1 MAESILFTLAAN
13 IATKLGS
20 FPLQE
25 LGLLWTGFHEE
36 LDKLKDTL
44 SAIQAVLL
52 DAEQKQYNSY
62 AVKEWVSRLKD
73 AFYDIDDLMDEFSYE
88 SFKRQVMTKHR
99 SNTTKQVR
107 IFFSESNQIVFRLK
121 MGHKIKRIR
130 EKLDTI
136 AKDKAQFNLSENT
149 REIRNDETAKRP
161 ETCSFL
167 LEGEVIGRDDD
178 KKGIVHFLLDTN
190 ITKENVAVVAII
202 GMGGLGKTALAQS
215 IYNDMKENKHFDL
228 TMWVCISEEFDVKLI
243 VENIIE
249 SLTKKKPESNLQL
262 ETLQSMLREKIDGKK
277 YLLVMDDVWNDNRT
291 KWISLKA
298 FLMGGAKGS
307 RILITTR
314 THQVAHTSDTVLSH
328 DLSELDKDNSWEL
341 FRKMAFS
348 NESEVLENSK
358 LVLIG
363 KEIVAKL
370 KGNPL
375 AIRVIGSY
383 LYSKRSEKDWLSL
396 KDNELGKIIQQ
407 ENEIQPILKVS
418 FNHLSSNLKQC
429 FTYCALF
436 PKDFKIKKDDLIKQ
450 WMAQGFLQP
459 QNRKTMEDVGD
470 DYFRE
475 LLGRSFFQDIRK
487 NKWGEIKKF
496 KMHDIIHDLA
506 CSVVEND
513 CVLAHDTKSIDKRTR
528 LVSIATYIS
537 KTRWEVVKES
547 LIEAKN
553 LRTLNY
559 VIDNYV
565 GDEIE
570 IDLSN
575 HLRLRTFNL
584 EFRYYLDIPK
594 CIGKMKH
601 LRYIN
606 ISHSGIDFLPKG
618 VTELYHL
625 ETLILRDCINLR
637 ELPSD
642 IKNLINL
649 RHLDIKN
656 LINNFDNPYLERR
669 WSYMPKGMGSMTT
682 LQTMNMYV
690 LGENKGGELSELNGL
705 INLRG
710 SLSIREL
717 QFCKPIGL
725 ENAKYLEEKSG
736 IQKLELH
743 WKNFERKLS
752 KIDDEDEKVLECLK
766 PHPNL
771 QKIYIKGYRG
781 VKLCNWFSFG
791 NIGSLVNIR
800 LWNCEKLQHLP
811 RFDQFPFLKHL
822 HLEGL
827 PNIEFIDNKNY
838 VSHTLTTFFPSLE
851 KLSIIDLPNL
861 REWWKREF
869 IDQTT
874 SFPTIFHHLSE
885 LKIYHCPQL
894 GSIPK
899 HGPLHSLDISDI
911 SLQLFELVMEMATT
925 NIIVGSQDSSSSATT
940 SLSSLRISNMDFEF
954 VELYDLFS
962 NMTHLKSLSIVD
974 CKNMKMSSSLDGV
987 IWKGLGS
994 LRRLILWSIPDLEY
1008 LPKGLQYV
1016 TTLQYLEISDC
1027 PNLVSI
1033 EGIEHLTSLSN
1044 LEIYNC
1050 PNLTSYPQEM
1060 SHLTPPLCLRIHGY
1074 PKLRGRL
1081 PTMN

>member
-1 MAESILFTLAAN
+1 
-13 IATKLGS
+13 S
-20 FPLQE
+20 F
-25 LGLLWTGFHEE
+25 
-36 LDKLKDTL
+36 
-44 SAIQAVLL
+44 
-52 DAEQKQYNSY
+52 
-62 AVKEWVSRLKD
+62 
-73 AFYDIDDLMDEFSYE
+73 
-88 SFKRQVMTKHR
+88 
-99 SNTTKQVR
+99 
-107 IFFSESNQIVFRLK
+107 
-121 MGHKIKRIR
+121 
-130 EKLDTI
+130 
-136 AKDKAQFNLSENT
+136 
-149 REIRNDETAKRP
+149 
-161 ETCSFL
+161 
-167 LEGEVIGRDDD
+167 
-178 KKGIVHFLLDTN
+178 
-190 ITKENVAVVAII
+190 
-202 GMGGLGKTALAQS
+202 
-215 IYNDMKENKHFDL
+215 
-228 TMWVCISEEFDVKLI
+228 
-243 VENIIE
+243 
-249 SLTKKKPESNLQL
+249 
-262 ETLQSMLREKIDGKK
+262 
-277 YLLVMDDVWNDNRT
+277 
-291 KWISLKA
+291 
-298 FLMGGAKGS
+298 
-307 RILITTR
+307 
-314 THQVAHTSDTVLSH
+314 
-328 DLSELDKDNSWEL
+328 
-341 FRKMAFS
+341 
-348 NESEVLENSK
+348 
-358 LVLIG
+358 
-363 KEIVAKL
+363 
-370 KGNPL
+370 
-375 AIRVIGSY
+375 
-383 LYSKRSEKDWLSL
+383 

-407 ENEIQPILKVS
+407 ENEIQSILKIS
-418 FNHLSSNLKQC
+418 FNHLSSSLKQC

-436 PKDFKIKKDDLIKQ
+436 LKDYKIQKDDLIKQ

-459 QNRKTMEDVGD
+459 QNKKTMEDVGD
-470 DYFRE
+470 DYFKE
-475 LLGRSFFQDIRK
+475 LMGRSFFQDIRK
-487 NKWGEIKKF
+487 NKWGEIKEF

-513 CVLAHDTKSIDKRTR
+513 CVLANDDTKSIDKRTR
-528 LVSIATYIS
+528 LVSIS

-547 LIEAKN
+547 LIKAKN
-553 LRTLNY
+553 LRTLNNASE
-559 VIDNYV
+559 NYV
-565 GDEIE
+565 GGKIE

-575 HLRLRTFNL
+575 HLRLRTLNL
-584 EFRYYLDIPK
+584 ESHYYYLDIPK

-606 ISHSGIDFLPKG
+606 ISHSDIDFLPRG

-625 ETLILRDCINLR
+625 ETLIIRDCMKLR

-656 LINNFDNPYLERR
+656 LIHFDVPWYRR
-669 WSYMPKGMGSMTT
+669 GWSYMPKGMGSMTT
-682 LQTMNMYV
+682 LQTMNLYV

-736 IQKLELH
+736 IRKLKLH
-743 WKNFERKLS
+743 CKIFGRKLS
-752 KIDDEDEKVLECLK
+752 KIDYEDEKVLECLK

-771 QKIYIKGYRG
+771 QKICIKGYRG

-791 NIGSLVNIR
+791 NIGSLVNIK

-838 VSHTLTTFFPSLE
+838 VSHSLTTFFPSLE
-851 KLSIIDLPNL
+851 KLSIIDLPKL
-861 REWWKREF
+861 KEWWKGEF

-874 SFPTIFHHLSE
+874 SFPTILHHLSE
-885 LKIYHCPQL
+885 LTIFNCPQL

-962 NMTHLKSLSIVD
+962 NMTHLEFLYLLK

-1033 EGIEHLTSLSN
+1033 
-1044 LEIYNC
+1044 
-1050 PNLTSYPQEM
+1050 
-1060 SHLTPPLCLRIHGY
+1060 
-1074 PKLRGRL
+1074 
-1081 PTMN
+1081 